1 MSAAMGML
9 GLARAS
15 QGIPRASQASPRRC
29 WRLGESIGPYPRYPD
44 PDPRNPLRRRRLDA
58 CHGHSAVEHA
68 LRRRHANRLNS
79 SHALVKQLDGAE
91 LDDDADEQMA
101 EQTGRGSDCCSCRP
115 LERRFW
121 YDSPPVPSTPVPVP
135 LQASLRQRGPVL
147 ARSKCRRLCLS
158 GLVWSGL
165 VWSCS
170 IHLHLHLHLHH

>member
-1 MSAAMGML
+1 VLELEA
-9 GLARAS
+9 
-15 QGIPRASQASPRRC
+15 
-29 WRLGESIGPYPRYPD
+29 GESINPYPRYPD

-79 SHALVKQLDGAE
+79 SHALVKQLDGTE
-91 LDDDADEQMA
+91 LDDEQMA

-121 YDSPPVPSTPVPVP
+121 YDSPPVPSPPVPVP

-147 ARSKCRRLCLS
+147 ARPNARLWS

-165 VWSCS
+165 LLSVS
-170 IHLHLHLHLHH
+170 IFTFTTRYCLHHQILSPPDTRCWILDAR